1 MMLSVLNKE
10 EIKTIFESAEDI
22 LSTIG
27 IEFEMEDARALFQK
41 NGARIEGKRVFISPE
56 LLADTLKL
64 MPEYKYEP
72 VNKKRLAGISPFC
85 NSPMILD
92 DTTGI
97 MRQGTVEDAVKMYQ
111 LGETSD
117 VYEAANPGV
126 VDPAGND
133 CEDQYVSQIAMMLK
147 YSDKYPNLGLRAT
160 KSNTKDG
167 DVYTSAKKAI
177 QLIKEIKGEGDGPV
191 MGQGICPMAPLGYD
205 EESLI
210 NLKVLVEEEQDVT
223 LFPCTLSFM
232 TGPESLLGVVT
243 HDVAICLAGIVY
255 VQLLKPGTPVG
266 LSCFSTMSDM
276 KTMQPVYASPEYLY
290 VQIMFYE
297 VCLSYGMN
305 CGLCGCMADGTKN
318 DYQSGSESSLT
329 SLAPYFMTE
338 VEDIWCYPGHMAAFA
353 GGSFH
358 KMIFDEE
365 MMINCNRTL
374 QGLNLSFDPKLKEKL
389 SKAVDTKSF
398 LTIGDV
404 SIYRKEQRVT
414 PVFDKKGIDQS
425 DSGSQNLSYLNA
437 DKIIEKRLASYVLPE
452 RTEKQKALL
461 QEYLPTQCRY

>member
-1 MMLSVLNKE
+1 MTSMLTKN
-10 EIKTIFESAEDI
+10 EIESIYEAASDI
-22 LSTIG
+22 LATVG
-27 IEFEMEDARALFQK
+27 VEFEMDSALELFK
-41 NGARIEGKRVFISPE
+41 KSGAHVEGKRVFITPDF
-56 LLADTLKL
+56 LVDTLKL

-72 VNKKRLAGISPFC
+72 GQKKRLAGISPFC

-92 DTTGI
+92 DETGQ
-97 MRQGTVEDAVKMYQ
+97 MRQGTVEDAIKMYQ

-117 VYEAANPGV
+117 IYEASNPGV

-133 CEDQYVSQIAMMLK
+133 CEDQYIAQIAMLLK

-160 KSNTKDG
+160 KSNTKNG
-167 DVYTSAKKAI
+167 DVYASAKKAI
-177 QLIKEIKGEGDGPV
+177 QLIKEIKGESDGPV
-191 MGQGICPMAPLGYD
+191 MGQGICPMAPLSYD

-232 TGPESLLGVVT
+232 TGPESLMGVVV
-243 HDVAICLAGIVY
+243 HDIAICLAGVLY
-255 VQLLKPGTPVG
+255 VQLLKPGTPVA
-266 LSCFSTMSDM
+266 LCNFSTMSDM

-297 VCLSYGMN
+297 VCLQHGMN
-305 CGLCGCMADGTKN
+305 CCLCGCFADGTKN
-318 DYQSGSESSLT
+318 DYQVGFETCLT
-329 SLAPYFMTE
+329 SIAPYSMTE
-338 VEDIWCYPGHMAAFA
+338 VEEIWCYPGHMAAFA
-353 GGSFH
+353 GGSFR

-374 QGLNLSFDPKLKEKL
+374 QGLGLSLDPNLKDKL

-404 SIYRKEQRVT
+404 AIYRKEQRVT
-414 PVFDKKGIDQS
+414 PVFDKKGIDQTGA
-425 DSGSQNLSYLNA
+425 GSQNVSYINA
-437 DKIIEKRLASYVLPE
+437 DQIIEKRLASYVLPE

-461 QEYLPTQCRY
+461 QEYLPAQCKY